1 MTWIIK
7 RGRYE
12 YVFAGAHVGWDGAWV
27 CEWTDD
33 QTLAHRFA
41 DRNDAAACVGRM
53 PATEER
59 VRIVRLVPRIR
70 RGTP

>member
-12 YVFAGAHVGWDGAWV
+12 YLFAGSSNLLT
-27 CEWTDD
+27 EWTDD
-33 QTLAHRFA
+33 QAIAHRFT
-41 DRNDAAACVGRM
+41 DRNAAAAVVGRM
-53 PATEER
+53 PAKEED

-70 RGTP
+70 RRGEP